1 MNIIEKLN
9 DNNLVY
15 YIKNYDIIPYF
26 EQKNINSC
34 LSNSLSYAIS
44 YLLYNNHNI
53 ELDKTVINP
62 FILHKLAELLGATNL
77 NNLIFIIN
85 NFDKLKFLVKFDD
98 PLLISKSYFDINM
111 MYDYNIK
118 IEYNKNLLV
127 IKKDFDI
134 IRYHLLNNSS
144 LIITLDINIG
154 YHTINI
160 IGFNN
165 KNKTIILKNN
175 LEIDINEKIIVIY
188 VIIYL

>member
-1 MNIIEKLN
+1 MMN
-9 DNNLVY
+9 
-15 YIKNYDIIPYF
+15 
-26 EQKNINSC
+26 
-34 LSNSLSYAIS
+34 
-44 YLLYNNHNI
+44 
-53 ELDKTVINP
+53 
-62 FILHKLAELLGATNL
+62 
-77 NNLIFIIN
+77 
-85 NFDKLKFLVKFDD
+85 
-98 PLLISKSYFDINM
+98 
-111 MYDYNIK
+111 DYNIK
-118 IEYNKNLLV
+118 LEYNKNLLV

-144 LIITLDINIG
+144 LLITLDVDID